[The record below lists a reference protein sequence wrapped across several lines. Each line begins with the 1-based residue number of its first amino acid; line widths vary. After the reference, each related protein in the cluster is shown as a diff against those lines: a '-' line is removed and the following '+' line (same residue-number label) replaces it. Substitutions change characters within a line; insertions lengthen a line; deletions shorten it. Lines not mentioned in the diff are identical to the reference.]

1 MEGSKP
7 AVKVSL
13 ACQHHILPLSQGPED
28 CTESPWGPAGALPK
42 EEPRWVTRLFLFT
55 RRGIPDSRP
64 SPPLKL
70 SNTFKCS
77 FISSQLH
84 MAYETGLTEPKQG
97 CPTASWQQIW
107 LQSAGMKT
115 ALQWSRH
122 LPQTGLLGADWELGP
137 RHQMLS
143 NANCQPAARD
153 QHPGQLIQSA
163 DFIPGLV
170 TLVLAY
176 V

>member
-1 MEGSKP
+1 MSAP
-7 AVKVSL
+7 HPSSL
-13 ACQHHILPLSQGPED
+13 PGLWDSTVCTRAQKTA
-28 CTESPWGPAGALPK
+28 TESACRPAGALPK
-42 EEPRWVTRLFLFT
+42 EEPRWVTRLSLFT
-55 RRGIPDSRP
+55 RQGIPNSRP
-64 SPPLKL
+64 SPPLKS
-70 SNTFKCS
+70 SNAFKCS

-97 CPTASWQQIW
+97 CPTASWQQIG

-122 LPQTGLLGADWELGP
+122 LLQTGLLGADWERGP

-153 QHPGQLIQSA
+153 QHPGQFIQSA
-163 DFIPGLV
+163 DFIPGVV

>member
-1 MEGSKP
+1 MTGHSLLPPCLFGDRKVRNRKSMEGSKP

-13 ACQHHILPLSQGPED
+13 ACQHHILSLSQGSETLQFAP
-28 CTESPWGPAGALPK
+28 GPRRLPLSHLAGQLVLFQR

-70 SNTFKCS
+70 SHTFKCS

-115 ALQWSRH
+115 ALQ
-122 LPQTGLLGADWELGP
+122 
-137 RHQMLS
+137 
-143 NANCQPAARD
+143 
-153 QHPGQLIQSA
+153 
-163 DFIPGLV
+163 
-170 TLVLAY
+170 
-176 V
+176 